1 MRSISI
7 EQVAALRAKTGAGPM
22 DCKQALIE
30 ANGSETEAIE
40 ILKKKGIARAVKK
53 MGREAKAGVIKSYI
67 HAGDKI
73 GVLLELN
80 CETDFVA
87 HTEEFQRLAL
97 DICLQIAATNPQ
109 YVSKENAPKEVL
121 DKETEIARAQCAG
134 KSDPVVEKIV
144 QGKLD
149 KWANE
154 FCLLDQAFFKDNTV
168 TIKDLIASKIA
179 SMGENIVVR
188 RFVRYQLGE

>member
-30 ANGSETEAIE
+30 ANGSEAEAIE
-40 ILKKKGIARAVKK
+40 ILKKKGMARAIKK

-87 HTEEFQRLAL
+87 HTKEFQRLAL
-97 DICLQIAATNPQ
+97 DICLQIAAINPQ

-121 DKETEIARAQCAG
+121 DKEAEIARAQCAG
-134 KSDPVVEKIV
+134 KSDSVVEKIV

>member
-30 ANGSETEAIE
+30 ANGSEAEAIE
-40 ILKKKGIARAVKK
+40 ILKQKGMARAIKK

-87 HTEEFQRLAL
+87 HTKEFQRLAL
-97 DICLQIAATNPQ
+97 DICLQIAAINPQ

-121 DKETEIARAQCAG
+121 DKEAEIARAQCAG